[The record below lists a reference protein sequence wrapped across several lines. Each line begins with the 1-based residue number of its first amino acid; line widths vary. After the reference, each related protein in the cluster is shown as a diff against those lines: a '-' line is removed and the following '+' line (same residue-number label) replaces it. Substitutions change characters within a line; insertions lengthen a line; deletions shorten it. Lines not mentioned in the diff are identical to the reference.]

1 MRRKKVW
8 VVSPLLYLMA
18 AAMVAMALASYPHSR
33 ILFLVELTAAGVSLL
48 AVGASD
54 LLRRRDSS
62 RALRGAK
69 RVLTGEESY
78 ALQEFGL
85 AVAVVGRAGDIV
97 WANQAF
103 ADTLGR
109 GRDFVGENVLRYI
122 YPKTFR
128 QVMGEKGAAVSHG
141 GREYTVYGAR
151 AKEGYLLYFVDD
163 TYFKA
168 IHKEYREKKPVVGL
182 VVFDN
187 REELLR
193 DNMGGEGSR
202 ISGEVDAVLYRWASE
217 DMGGFLR
224 RLSDN
229 RYLFLTDESHVEE
242 AKQRR
247 FRVLDDVRAVKSGKN
262 NMSAT
267 ISVGLGRGSRDI
279 AESERWARQA
289 LDMALGRGGD
299 QVAVKQEGDSYEFFG
314 GLSKGVEKRDKVRT
328 RVIAA
333 TLSDHIKASDQ
344 VFIMGHK
351 NSDLDS
357 VGSAVGMWAAIHK
370 GLEKQVHV
378 VLNRNQTLASP
389 LVEMAEKA
397 YPGQALF
404 ISPLEALQS
413 TTDRSLLIVVD
424 THSVDFV
431 ESRELLERV
440 PRVVVIDHH
449 RMVVSHIKN
458 ALIFYH
464 EPYASS
470 ASEMVTE
477 LAQYIKASSID
488 AVDAQALLAGIM
500 LDTNNFVMKTGV
512 RTFEASAFLRRR
524 GADTVAVKKLFSDSL
539 DTYKQKSQLVS
550 GAEIYKGCAIATSSQ
565 DRGDLRVPA
574 AQAADELLSIR
585 GSRPLLCCTV
595 PAGM

>member
-1 MRRKKVW
+1 
-8 VVSPLLYLMA
+8 
-18 AAMVAMALASYPHSR
+18 MVAMAFASYPHSR
-33 ILFLVELTAAGVSLL
+33 ILFLVELPAAGGSLR

-217 DMGGFLR
+217 EMGGFLR

-299 QVAVKQEGDSYEFFG
+299 QVAVMQQGDTYEFFG
-314 GLSKGVEKRDKVRT
+314 GLSKGVE
-328 RVIAA
+328 
-333 TLSDHIKASDQ
+333 
-344 VFIMGHK
+344 
-351 NSDLDS
+351 
-357 VGSAVGMWAAIHK
+357 
-370 GLEKQVHV
+370 
-378 VLNRNQTLASP
+378 
-389 LVEMAEKA
+389 
-397 YPGQALF
+397 
-404 ISPLEALQS
+404 
-413 TTDRSLLIVVD
+413 
-424 THSVDFV
+424 
-431 ESRELLERV
+431 
-440 PRVVVIDHH
+440 
-449 RMVVSHIKN
+449 
-458 ALIFYH
+458 
-464 EPYASS
+464 
-470 ASEMVTE
+470 
-477 LAQYIKASSID
+477 
-488 AVDAQALLAGIM
+488 
-500 LDTNNFVMKTGV
+500 
-512 RTFEASAFLRRR
+512 
-524 GADTVAVKKLFSDSL
+524 
-539 DTYKQKSQLVS
+539 
-550 GAEIYKGCAIATSSQ
+550 
-565 DRGDLRVPA
+565 
-574 AQAADELLSIR
+574 
-585 GSRPLLCCTV
+585 
-595 PAGM
+595 